1 MHFGGGGGLSVRAKK
16 KKSGSEATK
25 VISPKTAVPPGQVSL
40 VVLTGED
47 AGAEHFVRG
56 LKCVLG
62 RDSEKVDITV
72 KSKGVS
78 RRHAALSWEKNRII
92 LEDLG
97 STNGTFLN
105 DERISD
111 PVEVHHG
118 DRIKLGDLV
127 LQVIK
132 VDQPQDTPVYELR
145 D

>member
-1 MHFGGGGGLSVRAKK
+1 MKAKK
-16 KKSGSEATK
+16 RKRGSETTK
-25 VISPKTAVPPGQVSL
+25 VVFPKTATLPSQVSL
-40 VVLTGED
+40 VVLTGDD

-62 RDSEKVDITV
+62 RDSEKVDIAV

-78 RRHAALSWEKNRII
+78 RRHASLSWEKNRMI

-105 DERISD
+105 DERISAA
-111 PVEVHHG
+111 VEVRHG

-132 VDQPQDTPVYELR
+132 VDQPQDPPVYELR
-145 D
+145 E